1 MNIIQFPRPTGITQG
16 AINLLHQVA
25 ACWSKSESAPLMV
38 AFGLTDEKEAW
49 CVFSDGLTDE
59 TRYTFWEQDGWT
71 YYMNHRIVA
80 ETIYSKSKNDPTIS
94 ARSLEELIAKIN
106 DGTKRKANE

>member
-1 MNIIQFPRPTGITQG
+1 MNIIQFPRPTGITRG
-16 AINLLHQVA
+16 AINLLHEVA
-25 ACWSKSESAPLMV
+25 ASWSKSEPAPLMV

-59 TRYTFWEQDGWT
+59 TRYSFWEQDGWT
-71 YYMNHRIVA
+71 YYMNHHA
-80 ETIYSKSKNDPTIS
+80 ACQCGEYHPTT
-94 ARSLEELIAKIN
+94 ARSLKELIAKIN